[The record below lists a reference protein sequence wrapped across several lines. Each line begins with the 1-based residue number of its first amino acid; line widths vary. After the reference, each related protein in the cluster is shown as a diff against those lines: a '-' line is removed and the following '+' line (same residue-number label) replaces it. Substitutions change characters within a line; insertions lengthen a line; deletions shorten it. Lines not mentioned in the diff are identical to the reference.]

1 MPLSGTESREDP
13 HPLDE
18 THLSKRSTEDKLSD
32 RVAGDELS
40 VGLQSPT
47 SSGSTHPNCYQKR
60 EEARHFLRLY
70 HIIGIF
76 WAILVLILPYT
87 FLRFSEVK

>member
-60 EEARHFLRLY
+60 EEARHFFETLPHNRHILGHIGAYSSLYISQVLR
-70 HIIGIF
+70 G
-76 WAILVLILPYT
+76 
-87 FLRFSEVK
+87 